1 MFCLCSLTAEPQP
14 AWVPGGNHSRGS
26 RPRRETGFLPG
37 NQACSYPARPLPG
50 GCRELP
56 PGTRFPARARGYGRS
71 AASREAHEAAT
82 RSWGGCFGR
91 WDPPETELPA
101 LSPHPCLLLHL
112 HYVPSLI
119 LRFLLKEEASSPS
132 GEIVTRKQN
141 KTIYIFFFFFLP
153 YWFFFS
159 KKTTKLN
166 NF

>member
-14 AWVPGGNHSRGS
+14 AWIPGGNHSRGS

-37 NQACSYPARPLPG
+37 NQACSSPARPPWRLSG
-50 GCRELP
+50 
-56 PGTRFPARARGYGRS
+56 
-71 AASREAHEAAT
+71 AASGDSLPSTSEGLRQGYHLQ
-82 RSWGGCFGR
+82 GGPRKQRPAPGVGAS
-91 WDPPETELPA
+91 DGGTPPETELPA

-141 KTIYIFFFFFLP
+141 KTIYIFFFFFFCLIV
-153 YWFFFS
+153 FFPR
-159 KKTTKLN
+159 KLLN
-166 NF
+166 